1 MIYIGLFL
9 LNAYAFYIVFKYSDT
24 SSDIHNHIA
33 FIRSLSNNFIMPNSA
48 IREVNTY
55 PPLIHIAY
63 KYLDAINIVKFTSL
77 IVLIIIEMVLF
88 LSLLAVSQSLEVA
101 ITGTVVGVMSTSLFI
116 DLRSYNARIIGVLLF
131 VCLLIAIE
139 YGSTLYISISVPILT
154 FLLVTGSRFGHQMA
168 LLILMPYSLFIGK
181 PVVFVIYFVTVSI
194 LYISNFLNSKNI
206 IKGHAFHLYYY
217 YKNGME
223 FWNDKEY
230 WQEFNEKKYIAL
242 KSIDVKRILTIF
254 VKEPVSILNVV
265 YLFSLFFFDLNI
277 TNLDALLIFGNM
289 IYLFVALFNR
299 LDNFIGDSYR
309 YWEYI
314 APIFALVL
322 ASRVGAW
329 SDITGMLIAI
339 CISLHL
345 VYTTVCLNRNAT
357 KLKLSN
363 RFSNNQELV
372 KFLEEQ
378 DSKNILTIP
387 ISLSNRLAV
396 ETSKKYF
403 YGYTFFGFWFLN
415 RVGVT
420 PFFRRENN
428 IIAKSYINLIVIDSS
443 QIKQEIITSLMEEY
457 KLVQLIKIDSY
468 IVVEKS

>member
-1 MIYIGLFL
+1 
-9 LNAYAFYIVFKYSDT
+9 
-24 SSDIHNHIA
+24 
-33 FIRSLSNNFIMPNSA
+33 MPNSA

-63 KYLDAINIVKFTSL
+63 KHLDAINIVKFTSL
-77 IVLIIIEMVLF
+77 IVLIIIEIVLF
-88 LSLLAVSQSLEVA
+88 FSLLAVSQSVEVA

-131 VCLLIAIE
+131 VCLLMAIE

-154 FLLVTGSRFGHQMA
+154 FFLVTGSRFGHQMA
-168 LLILMPYSLFIGK
+168 MLILMPYSLFIGK
-181 PVVFVIYFVTVSI
+181 PVIFIMYFVTVSI
-194 LYISNFLNSKNI
+194 LYMTNFLNSKNI

-230 WQEFNEKKYIAL
+230 WQEFNEKKYKTL
-242 KSIDVKRILTIF
+242 KSIDIKRILVIF
-254 VKEPVSILNVV
+254 IKEPVSILNVI
-265 YLFSLFFFDLNI
+265 YLFSLFFFNLNI
-277 TNLDALLIFGNM
+277 TNLDALLIFGNV

-299 LDNFIGDSYR
+299 LDKFIGDSYR

-314 APIFALVL
+314 APIFAVVLV
-322 ASRVGAW
+322 SRAGTW
-329 SDITGMLIAI
+329 PDITGMLIAI

-345 VYTTVCLNRNAT
+345 IYTTVCLNRNAT
-357 KLKLSN
+357 KLKLNN
-363 RFSNNQELV
+363 RFSNNHELV
-372 KFLEEQ
+372 KFLEGQ
-378 DSKNILTIP
+378 DDRNILTIP

-396 ETSKKYF
+396 ETNKRYF

-415 RVGVT
+415 KVGVT

-428 IIAKSYINLIVIDSS
+428 IIGKSYVKLIVIDSS
-443 QIKQEIITSLMEEY
+443 QIKQEVITALLEEY
-457 KLVQLIKIDSY
+457 KLVQLRKIDSY
-468 IVVEKS
+468 IIVEKL